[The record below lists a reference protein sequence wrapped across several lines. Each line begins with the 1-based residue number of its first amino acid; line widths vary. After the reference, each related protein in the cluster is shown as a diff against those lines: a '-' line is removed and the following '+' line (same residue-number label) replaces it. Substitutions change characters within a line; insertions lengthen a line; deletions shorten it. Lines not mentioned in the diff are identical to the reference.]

1 MTFPI
6 YGKMFQTT
14 NQLATSDDS
23 WVYRKYR
30 DSYRKHLETMMIK
43 RQLFW
48 GTPAFRQ
55 SHCPN
60 GHFKKFR
67 DSTRPPG
74 YDPLTN
80 APSNQPRN
88 MKVWEIRELGDSFPL
103 KNSAISFPRK
113 HTRWTVC
120 PNLWFLRIRNFPSK
134 ATWLVKFPRKIDQF
148 PLWFHVI

>member
-1 MTFPI
+1 MVSTYPSEK
-6 YGKMFQTT
+6 YESQLGWWHSQYMEGVFQTT

-43 RQLFW
+43 RQFFW
-48 GTPAFRQ
+48 GTPAFWQ

-60 GHFKKFR
+60 GHFNKFR

-88 MKVWEIRELGDSFPL
+88 IKVWEIRELGDSFPL

-120 PNLWFLRIRNFPSK
+120 PNLWFLTIPN
-134 ATWLVKFPRKIDQF
+134 L
-148 PLWFHVI
+148 